1 MHAESRHVTHRS
13 SRTPDSSSSRSAYL
27 RTMARTKT
35 ETRETFLV
43 EHYRPG
49 LTADELGALA
59 GRVRDTTVEMAREGK
74 PVRYL
79 RATIVPTDEALLCV
93 FEAGSEQLVREA
105 YARAGIRFERITA
118 VIPDG
123 MWTEWPE
130 PSKKEER

>member
-1 MHAESRHVTHRS
+1 
-13 SRTPDSSSSRSAYL
+13 
-27 RTMARTKT
+27 MARTKT
-35 ETRETFLV
+35 ETPETFLV

-59 GRVRDTTVEMAREGK
+59 GRVRDTTAEMAREGK

-105 YARAGIRFERITA
+105 YTRAGIAFERITA

-123 MWTEWPE
+123 MWTEWPQ
-130 PSKKEER
+130 PSKEDER